1 MNTETAV
8 APKNRDV
15 RELLRSDTILEQIR
29 LALPT
34 HMSPDRMVRV
44 MCTSMLRNPKLL
56 DCRQESLVE
65 ALMICSQAGIEPDGR
80 NAHLIPYG
88 DKVQVIFDY
97 KGLVAIA
104 ERNGVESI
112 YADKVCDN
120 DTFDAYVDSGVKKLQ
135 HRVNWK
141 NPRGNAYAYYASC
154 IRAGRLDYEVMTKDE
169 VDAIRKRSKASGS
182 GPWVTDYDEMAKKT
196 VLRRMSKRW
205 DLSPEARDA
214 ITADDDTPEFESSVT
229 VAPKTPVFSG
239 PPIMIEAP
247 KATVPEPPRKRQ
259 AKPQPHD
266 TSVTPAVAPEPPTVT
281 PEAPKPVPVASE
293 DDMSFET
300 IVDGESAEVET
311 LRRVILE
318 AKIDD
323 DPTVAEKKVVAV
335 CVARKLIIEGR
346 EPSLA
351 SIKGEKYA
359 PLTKN
364 IASGALLKEIKAAV
378 V

>member
-1 MNTETAV
+1 MSTALTTPTKNT
-8 APKNRDV
+8 DV
-15 RELLRSDTILEQIR
+15 RDLLRSDKILEQCR
-29 LALPT
+29 LALPAHLT
-34 HMSPDRMVRV
+34 PERMVRV

-120 DTFDAYVDSGVKKLQ
+120 DQFEAFVEEGAKKLK
-135 HRVNWK
+135 HKVDWRK
-141 NPRGNAYAYYASC
+141 PRGNAYAYYASC
-154 IRAGRLDYEVMTKDE
+154 IRNNRLDYEVMTKDE

-214 ITADDDTPEFESSVT
+214 ITSDADVPDFEVSVPEV
-229 VAPKTPVFSG
+229 KTPQF
-239 PPIMIEAP
+239 
-247 KATVPEPPRKRQ
+247 PEPPPMLTPPTPAATRKRRTNIDNI
-259 AKPQPHD
+259 A
-266 TSVTPAVAPEPPTVT
+266 PAEP
-281 PEAPKPVPVASE
+281 APKPDDGDLAPQPVAAPE
-293 DDMSFET
+293 KSFEE
-300 IVDGESAEVET
+300 IVDGAPPTEQPNPLGKLQAA
-311 LRRVILE
+311 IAA

-323 DPTVAEKKVVAV
+323 NYAIAEAKVVNFFAAHNLLQEGQPKV
-335 CVARKLIIEGR
+335 LRSVIPGKIESIIKMLPQMGVQ
-346 EPSLA
+346 
-351 SIKGEKYA
+351 I
-359 PLTKN
+359 N
-364 IASGALLKEIKAAV
+364 AAAQ
-378 V
+378 